1 MSAERFRSLSVI
13 PDNTQFVVATHS
25 CGGALLS
32 YAISGSPTYE
42 LMNFKFLTIVCQFKA
57 QQVPDLQVS
66 ETSAL

>member
-1 MSAERFRSLSVI
+1 MSTERFRSLSVI

-42 LMNFKFLTIVCQFKA
+42 LMNF
-57 QQVPDLQVS
+57 
-66 ETSAL
+66 